1 MTEVVEIGYKEILK
15 KILKDLHCKN
25 YKNILDYVDDSK
37 FPDILDFLEVDLEEA
52 LEDYDAIDEFG
63 VAVNG
68 FDDEDRINVIEYS
81 GDNGFAIDYM
91 LSADEEI
98 LGLMLQLEFVEDSNL
113 QDGLKCVFLGIDY
126 S

>member
-63 VAVNG
+63 AAVNG

>member
-63 VAVNG
+63 AAVDG